1 MHIEKPLFPL
11 NTKFFHTVFFEMKMF
26 YGYVIFNYTVLYYV
40 VNMAVLGH
48 FCACSI
54 LLQWSSVHKSVEGR
68 SLGLFFQEM
77 EARLKP

>member
-26 YGYVIFNYTVLYYV
+26 NDYVIFHYMVLYYV
-40 VNMAVLGH
+40 FNIALFGH

-54 LLQWSSVHKSVEGR
+54 LLQ
-68 SLGLFFQEM
+68 
-77 EARLKP
+77 